1 MPYRATIQNKA
12 TGQYLNTAGYW
23 VKQKVAI
30 SVTTRQEAR
39 RLAARLNGVILSC
52 TLKRFN

>member
-23 VKQKVAI
+23 VKQEVAI